1 MLNKKFIVKLIS
13 DQFRQSIL
21 SRYGK
26 YLLNDELC
34 INEYAHYIV
43 DQQILTRSKIY
54 ENDKKAFYGFS
65 PIAPICVVMKDG
77 TIQCKLFE
85 MNQINHFLKELNGEK
100 AVEVAQCI
108 LLQWYSEAKKQIL
121 NFNVQSIDAFLT
133 NIEKQFQPKDENE
146 EIKESK

>member
-13 DQFRQSIL
+13 DQFRQQIL

-26 YLLNDELC
+26 YLLNAELC

-108 LLQWYSEAKKQIL
+108 LLQWYSESKKHIL

-133 NIEKQFQPKDENE
+133 NMEKQYQPKDENE
-146 EIKESK
+146 KIKESK